1 MPSKSRRSGF
11 TVGDQDQRR
20 RGRGRSPGQRN
31 QCWKWNV
38 NLLDG
43 PARRYHRQQWARGVV
58 SDLYNA
64 KIVSHHFPRACF
76 SVYFFSFKK
85 LVGLQEAGLRFVLS
99 RRSDRLPHCGSPSPF
114 PRLLLGVHRRGS
126 FCSPA
131 GKPERIFRQ
140 LAGEPGDQRSF
151 NGAPPH
157 GKKSDWM
164 HRSYRLKSA
173 ACASRAK
180 THFRR
185 KTTVSSSASFCRWWC
200 GYSVSR
206 SRAMS

>member
-58 SDLYNA
+58 SDLCSA
-64 KIVSHHFPRACF
+64 KIVSHHFPSAHF
-76 SVYFFSFKK
+76 SLYFFSFKK

-99 RRSDRLPHCGSPSPF
+99 RRSDRLPHRGSPSPF

-131 GKPERIFRQ
+131 GKPKRLFRQ
-140 LAGEPGDQRSF
+140 LAGEPGT
-151 NGAPPH
+151 AW
-157 GKKSDWM
+157 KKSDGM

-180 THFRR
+180 THFRI
-185 KTTVSSSASFCRWWC
+185 KTTVSSSASSCRWWC